1 MKGQKKGQKRMRA
14 IVLLAA
20 AVSTLAAA
28 APVGAA
34 VYSVTKTADTLDNV
48 CDADCSLREAVVAA
62 NASPG
67 HDAILLPAG
76 TYTLTRG
83 GRGEDQGAQGDLDL
97 LGDVTLLGAGAGSTV
112 IDAAR
117 IDRVLHVAGGV
128 TAEVQGV
135 TLEGGLS
142 VDSGGGAILNNG
154 RLTLAGVAVL
164 ANETQGV
171 AFGGGIY
178 TDGNEAVLTV
188 RDSTLANNN
197 ASGGG
202 GGAAVG
208 GTATFTNVTFSG
220 NQSTGDFGGGLYI
233 FSDGKA
239 DFNNVTIAGNSAAK
253 RGGGVF
259 AESSAFIGLDQPEFR
274 NSIIAGNT
282 AVTADPDCSGS
293 AVTGGYNIL
302 GIGTGCFGFS
312 AAFND
317 QVGTAAAPVNPGLGA
332 LADNGGPVTT
342 RALLAGSTAIDRGNP
357 AAPGSGVNAC
367 ETHDARGAARPADG
381 NGNGEARCDV
391 GAFEVTGECVNGGST
406 LCLNDG
412 RFRVTA
418 AWRTNQGQ
426 SGQGQG
432 VRLTDDSGYFWFFDP
447 ENIEVTLKVL
457 NACTLTPGRFWV
469 FAAGLTN
476 VEVTL
481 TVTDTASGQ
490 VKTYVNPQDRRFR
503 PIFDTGAFATCP

>member
-1 MKGQKKGQKRMRA
+1 MKGLKALRA
-14 IVLLAA
+14 VALVAT
-20 AVSTLAAA
+20 VAAA
-28 APVGAA
+28 APASAA
-34 VYSVTKTADTLDNV
+34 VYSVTKTADTLDGS
-48 CDADCSLREAVVAA
+48 CDADCSLREAVAAA
-62 NASPG
+62 NASPD

-76 TYTLTRG
+76 TYNLTLG
-83 GRGEDQGAQGDLDL
+83 GPGEDQGAQGDLDL
-97 LGDVTLLGAGAGSTV
+97 LGDATLLGAGARSTI
-112 IDAAR
+112 IDAGQR
-117 IDRVLHVAGGV
+117 DRVLHVQGGV
-128 TAEVQGV
+128 TVEVQGV
-135 TLEGGLS
+135 TLRGGRS
-142 VDSGGGAILNNG
+142 VDSGGGILNNG
-154 RLTLAGVAVL
+154 RLTLSGVMVVG
-164 ANETQGV
+164 NETLGT

-188 RDSTLANNN
+188 RDSTFATNA

-208 GTATFTNVTFSG
+208 GTATFANVTFSG
-220 NQSTGDFGGGLYI
+220 NQSNTDFGGGLYI

-239 DFNNVTIAGNSAAK
+239 DFNNMTIAGNSAAK

-282 AVTADPDCSGS
+282 AVAADPDCSGS

-317 QVGTAAAPVNPGLGA
+317 QVGTAAIPVNPGLG
-332 LADNGGPVTT
+332 LLTDNGGPVTT
-342 RALLAGSTAIDRGNP
+342 RALLPGSLAIDAGNP
-357 AAPGSGVNAC
+357 AAPGSQVNAC
-367 ETHDARGAARPADG
+367 EPRDARGVARPADG
-381 NGNGEARCDV
+381 DHNGTSRCDI
-391 GAFEVTGECVNGGST
+391 GAFEVTDECVNGDLA

-412 RFRVTA
+412 RFRVTT
-418 AWRTNQGQ
+418 AWRTNQGN
-426 SGQGQG
+426 SGVGHG

-457 NACTLTPGRFWV
+457 NACTLTPSRFWV
-469 FAAGLTN
+469 FASGLTN

-481 TVTDTASGQ
+481 TVTDTVSGQ

-503 PIFDTGAFATCP
+503 PIFDTDAFATCQ